1 MSTMTQPTDPDAIR
15 EYWEETIQQW
25 NDGFAQAIEG
35 NIEAQTRFMES
46 WMDAMTEMTDEA
58 RIEDAL
64 DGYRQAYETWMSAA
78 EEALENMADAAQG
91 EDVSVTQFRDIWLNA
106 ANESMKELMAT
117 NAFAAATGQ
126 AVEEA
131 LDFRRQSDEF
141 TESTLH
147 ELGMPAKGDIQE
159 VGDRLVELERQQHA
173 IERKL
178 DDLLDTVEE
187 TVEE

>member
-1 MSTMTQPTDPDAIR
+1 MTTMTQPTDPDAIR
-15 EYWEETIQQW
+15 EYWEQTIQQM
-25 NDGFAQAIEG
+25 NEGFSDAIEG

-46 WMDAMTEMTDEA
+46 WMDAMTELSDETRA
-58 RIEDAL
+58 EDAL

-78 EEALENMADAAQG
+78 EEALESMADAAEG

-131 LDFRRQSDEF
+131 LDLRGQTEEV

-147 ELGMPAKGDIQE
+147 DLGMPAKGDIQE
-159 VGDRLVELERQQHA
+159 VGDRLVELERRQHA
-173 IERKL
+173 VERKL
-178 DDLLDTVEE
+178 DEILDAIEE
-187 TVEE
+187 